1 MAVKVEVMRSC
12 VIPYFLCRPFTDF
25 FLFSTNRSLFFLLPQ
40 RVICVFMIWG
50 FLLSM

>member
-25 FLFSTNRSLFFLLPQ
+25 FSFFNEPVPFFFLNGLY
-40 RVICVFMIWG
+40 VF
-50 FLLSM
+50 L

>member
-12 VIPYFLCRPFTDF
+12 VIPYFFMRPFTDF
-25 FLFSTNRSLFFLLPQ
+25 FHFFQRTGPFFSSSTGYMCFYD
-40 RVICVFMIWG
+40 MG

>member
-25 FLFSTNRSLFFLLPQ
+25 FFSFNKPVPFFLLPL
-40 RVICVFMIWG
+40 RVLCAFMIWG